1 MSTRQATQR
10 PVPSGPDVI
19 PMVKARPRIR
29 GRFEGDVRRLRVQPQ
44 AGVRTLELQLS
55 DGTGKLIVL
64 FMGRR
69 SIPGVECGSRL
80 LIEGTPV
87 AGERG
92 LMLYNPSYELR

>member
-1 MSTRQATQR
+1 VSARQAI
-10 PVPSGPDVI
+10 PDPTDTI
-19 PMVKARPRIR
+19 PMARARPRIR

-44 AGVRTLELQLS
+44 AGVRTLELQLN
-55 DGTGKLIVL
+55 DGSGHLIVL

-92 LMLYNPSYELR
+92 LVLYNPSYELR

>member
-1 MSTRQATQR
+1 MSSRQAIPAPT
-10 PVPSGPDVI
+10 DTI
-19 PMVKARPRIR
+19 PMLRARPRIR
-29 GRFEGDVRRLRVQPQ
+29 GRFEGHVKRLRVQPQ
-44 AGVRTLELQLS
+44 AGVRTLELQLT
-55 DGTGKLIVL
+55 DGGGRLIAL

-92 LMLYNPSYELR
+92 LVLYNPSYELR

>member
-1 MSTRQATQR
+1 MSTKHATQ
-10 PVPSGPDVI
+10 PASDTI
-19 PMVKARPRIR
+19 PMVRARPRIR

-55 DGTGKLIVL
+55 DGTGRLIVL